1 MAGSNRPWQKPAAIT
16 FQKQNNMLQ
25 DSIWRTHRR
34 GGVPLA
40 RRSSSAVIFE
50 IQRDARKDFF
60 IWIRCN
66 PLKRLDSG
74 KEKQGNSSF
83 FAWIY
88 LDLLAFIERILPP
101 VDLSLNSGLSRR
113 N

>member
-1 MAGSNRPWQKPAAIT
+1 
-16 FQKQNNMLQ
+16 
-25 DSIWRTHRR
+25 
-34 GGVPLA
+34 
-40 RRSSSAVIFE
+40 
-50 IQRDARKDFF
+50 
-60 IWIRCN
+60 
-66 PLKRLDSG
+66 LKRLDSG

>member
-1 MAGSNRPWQKPAAIT
+1 V
-16 FQKQNNMLQ
+16 
-25 DSIWRTHRR
+25 WREER
-34 GGVPLA
+34 
-40 RRSSSAVIFE
+40 
-50 IQRDARKDFF
+50 FF

-66 PLKRLDSG
+66 PLKRPDSA

-101 VDLSLNSGLSRR
+101 VDLSLGSGPSRR
-113 N
+113 S